1 MANQDIQMRY
11 RRSVIGPFWISIA
24 LAVLIFSIGLLYSQ
38 VQHQPFKEFLTFF
51 GCGLLAWTFLMQ
63 MISEGCTLVVDS
75 ESYLR
80 SVNLPLPV
88 LAARMVFRNFIIL
101 LHNAVVIG
109 LMLAIFGQSPGP
121 TAWLAPLALLLYIPI
136 GWFFA
141 IAFGPICAR
150 FRDLPQ
156 VISSGMQVLFFLT
169 PIFWVPG
176 GSMDR
181 HAVLTVN
188 PFYHLISIVREP
200 LLGRMPTELNWIVSF
215 GVLGTLGVLALLTTA
230 FARKRVFL
238 WL

>member
-1 MANQDIQMRY
+1 MRY

-51 GCGLLAWTFLMQ
+51 GCGMLAWTFLTQ
-63 MISEGCTLVVDS
+63 MIAEGSQVVIESEGL
-75 ESYLR
+75 LR
-80 SVNLPLPV
+80 SVPLPV
-88 LAARMVFRNFIIL
+88 PLLAARMVYRNVIIL
-101 LHNAVVIG
+101 LHNALVIG
-109 LMLAIFGQSPGP
+109 LMLAILGSAPGP
-121 TAWLAPLALLLYIPI
+121 TAWITPLALLLYVPI

-215 GVLGTLGVLALLTTA
+215 SVLGTLAVLALLTTA
-230 FARKRVFL
+230 IARKRVFL